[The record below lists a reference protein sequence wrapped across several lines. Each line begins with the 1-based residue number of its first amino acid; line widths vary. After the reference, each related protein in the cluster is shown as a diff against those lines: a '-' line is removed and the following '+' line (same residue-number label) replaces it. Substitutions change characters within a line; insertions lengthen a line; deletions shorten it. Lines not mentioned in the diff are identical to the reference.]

1 MSPKFIVIEGGEG
14 SGKSTLVNLLKE
26 KYGDVFVF
34 TREPGG
40 SQLAESIRD
49 LALNNPLSK
58 LASAE
63 TQFSLMWAGRHDNLV
78 KTIIPALENGKNVLC
93 DRFDSAT
100 FAYQIYGMETKN
112 LEPLFWET
120 RKVFLKRRLPDL
132 YILLDVDPK
141 VGLERVALR
150 KEKTNHFDE
159 RAVDFHSK
167 IRDGLFKFKENV
179 PNCVVI
185 DANRPLEQV
194 KKDFF
199 EIISKECFG

>member
-1 MSPKFIVIEGGEG
+1 MKKFIVIEGGEG
-14 SGKSTLVNLLKE
+14 SGKSTLVNLLKQ
-26 KYGDVFVF
+26 KYSDEFVF

-49 LALNNPLSK
+49 LALNNPLAK

-78 KTIIPALENGKNVLC
+78 NTIIPALENGKNVLC

-100 FAYQIYGMETKN
+100 FAYQIYGMEAKN
-112 LEPLFWET
+112 LEPLFWEI
-120 RKVFLKRRLPDL
+120 RKVFLKNRLPDL
-132 YILLDVDPK
+132 YILLDVEPK

-159 RAVDFHSK
+159 RAIDFHTK
-167 IRDGLFKFKENV
+167 IREGFFNFKENV

-185 DANRPLEQV
+185 NANRPLEQV
-194 KKDFF
+194 KQEFF
-199 EIISKECFG
+199 EIIDKECFG